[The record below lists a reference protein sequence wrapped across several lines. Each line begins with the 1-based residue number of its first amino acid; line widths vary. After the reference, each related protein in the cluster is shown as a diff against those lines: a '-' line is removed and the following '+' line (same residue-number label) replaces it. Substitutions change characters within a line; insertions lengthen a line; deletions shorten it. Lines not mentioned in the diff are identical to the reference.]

1 MFEIIHASGLK
12 EPPTP
17 LSVHFTIPIMLDV
30 GSVVSLIVAVNVTGV
45 PAVNVAG
52 FGVMDAVVGW
62 STFAVNC
69 DEPVLAW

>member
-1 MFEIIHASGLK
+1 MPEIMHASGLK
-12 EPPTP
+12 EPPAP

-30 GSVVSLIVAVNVTGV
+30 GSVVSLIVTVNVTGV
-45 PAVNVAG
+45 LAVNVAG
-52 FGVMDAVVGW
+52 FGVMAAVVEW